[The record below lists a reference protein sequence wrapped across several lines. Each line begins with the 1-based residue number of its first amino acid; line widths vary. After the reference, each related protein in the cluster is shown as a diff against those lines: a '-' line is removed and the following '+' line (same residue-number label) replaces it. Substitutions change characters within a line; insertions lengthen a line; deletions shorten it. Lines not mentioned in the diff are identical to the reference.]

1 MSKRLLIVVAIFAA
15 IFFGL
20 WLGKV
25 LPRLGGFDAS
35 PKIYNTATLLKQ
47 VQTLSQL
54 VTVKYVMEKIVV
66 LEGAPKGVL
75 EQFLPGESRVI
86 LVAHGVVKAGVDLS
100 QLKPGDLQVLG
111 KTIVLNLPPSQITD
125 AYLDEKQTKVV
136 ERSTGILRSFDK
148 DLEQTARQNAVDDI
162 RRAARNGGILK
173 DAEER
178 AREQLT
184 SFFKQLGFEEVE
196 LRSP

>member
-148 DLEQTARQNAVDDI
+148 DLEQTARQNGVDDI